1 MAINRN
7 KSFYSTVGQTSPF
20 PLGLEVSKA
29 DGIYIY
35 DINGNKYIDLIS
47 GIAVSNLGHNNKKIV
62 KAIQEQAAKYIHTM
76 VYGEHIQSPQVDFA
90 HKLCA
95 HLPDNLNTVFYTN
108 SGSEAVEGAI
118 KLAKRYTKRYEIVV
132 CRNGY
137 HGNTHGAQSLMDY
150 EYLSMAYR
158 PFVPG
163 IRFIEYDNLESLEG
177 ITNRT
182 AAVIT
187 ETIQGDIGI
196 KVGSKEFLKALRKK
210 CDETNSLLVFDEI
223 QTGFGRTGKLFAFE
237 HYGVTPDV
245 LLIAKAMGGGMPCGG
260 LVADNN
266 IMKVLSDKPIL
277 GFIST
282 FGGHPVS
289 LAAAVSSFEQLT
301 KSNLIEQVEKKE
313 KLFLKNLNH
322 KSIVDVRSKGL
333 FIAVEFENS
342 TIVKNIMSAAKDNG
356 ILIDS
361 FLYNDKSIR
370 IAPPLIISEEE
381 ILEACDKLNRTF
393 SDSKQN

>member
-7 KSFYSTVGQTSPF
+7 KLFYSTVGQTSPF

-29 DGIYIY
+29 DGIYIH
-35 DINGNKYIDLIS
+35 DVIGKKYIDLIS

-90 HKLCA
+90 HKLCE
-95 HLPDNLNTVFYTN
+95 HLPNNLNTVFYTN

-163 IRFIEYDNLESLEG
+163 IRFIEYDNLDSLEQ
-177 ITNRT
+177 ITNKT

-237 HYGVTPDV
+237 HYGIAPDV

-260 LVADNN
+260 LVADNG

-301 KSNLIEQVEKKE
+301 ESDLIEQVEKKE
-313 KLFLKNLNH
+313 KLFLQNLNH
-322 KSIVDVRSKGL
+322 KGIVEIRSKGL

-342 TIVKNIMSAAKDNG
+342 TIVKNIMDTAKDNG

-361 FLYNDKSIR
+361 FLYNNKSIR

-381 ILEACDKLNRTF
+381 ILEACDRLNRTF
-393 SDSKQN
+393 DEVI

>member
-35 DINGNKYIDLIS
+35 DMDGNKYIDLIS
-47 GIAVSNLGHNNKKIV
+47 GIAVSNLGHNNEKIV

-90 HKLCA
+90 HKLCSY
-95 HLPDNLNTVFYTN
+95 LPDNLNTVFYTN

-118 KLAKRYTKRYEIVV
+118 KLAKRYTERYEIVV
-132 CRNGY
+132 CRHGY

-177 ITNRT
+177 ITNKT

-210 CDETNSLLVFDEI
+210 CDETNALLVFDEI

-260 LVADNN
+260 LVADNK

-301 KSNLIEQVEKKE
+301 ASDLIEQVQQKE
-313 KLFLKNLNH
+313 KLFLENLNH
-322 KSIVDVRSKGL
+322 KSIVGIRSKGL

-342 TIVKNIMSAAKDNG
+342 TIVKNIMDTAKDNG

-370 IAPPLIISEEE
+370 IAPPLIIAEEE
-381 ILEACDKLNRTF
+381 ILEACDRLNKTF
-393 SDSKQN
+393 SDVLK